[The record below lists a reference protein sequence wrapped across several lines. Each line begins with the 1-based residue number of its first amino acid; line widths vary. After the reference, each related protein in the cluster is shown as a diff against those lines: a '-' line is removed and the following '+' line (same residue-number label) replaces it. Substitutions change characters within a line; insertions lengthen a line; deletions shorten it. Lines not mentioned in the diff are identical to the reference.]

1 MMVTTVDVINK
12 CMRALRNPKVLTEA
26 KAGYTAPELPIP
38 PRTRRNHPPA
48 FVPAAGVSVHHIRAS
63 LIAGRW

>member
-1 MMVTTVDVINK
+1 
-12 CMRALRNPKVLTEA
+12 MRALRNPKVLTEA